1 MSTVPLPTPTPPVT
15 PYVLAH
21 FRFTNYT
28 TSTFL
33 PPQQLILIND
43 IAALLSIPTSDIGI
57 ISVTPGSAVANTQ
70 ITAANLAQAYQ
81 FAATLN
87 PITTLNNL
95 TPPVSVTTEVIN
107 PAVSNI
113 CFPAGTPITTDQG
126 IILIEALDKNVHTI
140 DNKDILHVTHTV
152 TLDKYLICFEKDALG
167 FNYPNN
173 TTIMTKDHK
182 VLFNG
187 QLVPAHKFLGDS
199 SQVKKVIYSGEILY
213 NVLLEDYSTMKVNNM
228 VCETLHPDN
237 VIAKLHMSTFS
248 EDYKENVISIM
259 NESLIKRD
267 LHAYKAIVNRA
278 QF

>member
-15 PYVLAH
+15 PYVVVTYS
-21 FRFTNYT
+21 FTNYT
-28 TSTFL
+28 PATFTTTE
-33 PPQQLILIND
+33 QMNLISE
-43 IAALLSIPTSDIGI
+43 LSANLGIPNSDITI
-57 ISVTPGSAVANTQ
+57 VSIVAGSAVVTLYITVQTLAEANQ
-70 ITAANLAQAYQ
+70 IAAQIPNIVITGLGPY
-81 FAATLN
+81 TLL
-87 PITTLNNL
+87 I
-95 TPPVSVTTEVIN
+95 VQVIN

-113 CFPAGTPITTDQG
+113 CFPSGTPITTDQG
-126 IILIEALDKNVHTI
+126 IIPIEALDKNVHTI
-140 DNKDILHVTHTV
+140 GNKDILHVTHTV
-152 TLDKYLICFEKDALG
+152 TLDKYLICFEKDALD

-182 VLFNG
+182 VLYNG
-187 QLVPAHKFLGDS
+187 TLVPAHKFLGDS

-248 EDYKENVISIM
+248 EDYKQNMISIM